1 MKLSGKYTIAIRG
14 DTDKART
21 TGRSTSAIG
30 YLMHR
35 LLTGES
41 AAVESE
47 LAYWGITVERTDKP
61 FIRLTPE
68 DVELMLADS
77 FIPALGDM
85 DLTEL
90 TEFANLVADKLL
102 GVAEDVYPSFSET
115 GRNEG

>member
-1 MKLSGKYTIAIRG
+1 MKLSGKYTITIRG
-14 DTDKART
+14 DTDKARS
-21 TGRSTSAIG
+21 TGRSTTAIG
-30 YLMHR
+30 YLMQR

-77 FIPALGDM
+77 YIPALGDM

-90 TEFANLVADKLL
+90 TEFANLVADRVL
-102 GVAEDVYPSFSET
+102 GTADFVDIPIVPMDRFQ
-115 GRNEG
+115 